1 MNRRRSSN
9 VVLMSIHKAGTNL
22 VGRLLESVGYTM
34 VGPGFQESYRGLN
47 KLWHAK
53 GRPFRSWATSPDG
66 LVQFIL
72 SEYPRGTGASVHRL
86 SAASTRTASILK
98 RRIPIIFNHR
108 DPRDVMISEI
118 YYIMRTPPPFESRRR
133 ESRLLKS
140 MPSMAARLDHC
151 LDAGADYFDGVFR
164 QHEWLLEDPRILCV
178 SYEQLVGPRGGGS
191 RSVQLH
197 TTRRVMD
204 YLSVPGKRAA
214 TIASRLYSEGAR
226 TFRQGK
232 IGSWREEFTPH
243 LRRKFNRLHRDI
255 LNRYGYPER

>member
-1 MNRRRSSN
+1 
-9 VVLMSIHKAGTNL
+9 MSIHKAGTNL

-34 VGPGFQESYRGLN
+34 VGPGFQDSYRGLDRR
-47 KLWHAK
+47 WIAK
-53 GRPFRSWATSPDG
+53 GKPFRSWATSPDG

-72 SEYPRGTGASVHRL
+72 SEYPHGTGASVHRL
-86 SAASTRTASILK
+86 SATSTRTASVLK
-98 RRIPIIFNHR
+98 RHIPIIFNYR

-133 ESRLLKS
+133 ESRLLKG

-151 LDAGADYFDGVFR
+151 LDGGADYFDGIFR
-164 QHEWLLEDPRILCV
+164 QHEWLLDDPRILCV

-191 RSVQLH
+191 RSVQLN

-204 YLSVPGKRAA
+204 YLSVPRKRAA
-214 TIASRLYSEGAR
+214 SIASRLYSARAR

-232 IGSWREEFTPH
+232 SGSWRQEFTPD
-243 LRRKFNRLHRDI
+243 LTRKFNRLHRDI